1 MSSEQYFPERASA
14 SQAQAAV
21 LHTRNKIVLVDFA
34 SPTMCERAIRWLWYH
49 LSRLRNDALGRS
61 RPSFVF
67 SEQLLENALL
77 LREVDESVR
86 KVLDFG
92 GFESTLPLAL
102 AAIGVRVTVVDQ
114 RRYPFQDERVQIV
127 QHDILQPM
135 TDLPADFDLVYS
147 ISTIEHVGLGGYG
160 DPRQARGDALAV
172 AHLWEKVRPG
182 GRLFFSVPA
191 GEASEKRGYRIYS
204 PQSVR
209 DLLPAAGM
217 IRYFRKVGRKGV
229 WRECSEEVIAR
240 HRYESYY
247 ADAPV
252 EGVAIALVC
261 KPSSEAS
268 AVRR

>member
-1 MSSEQYFPERASA
+1 MSNEQYLPERPSA
-14 SQAQAAV
+14 SQADAAV
-21 LHTRNKIVLVDFA
+21 LHTRNKIILADFA
-34 SPTMCERAIRWLWYH
+34 SPTLRERAIRWLWYH
-49 LSRLRNDALGRS
+49 LSRWRNDALGRS
-61 RPSFVF
+61 RPSVVL

-77 LREVDESVR
+77 LREMDASVR

-102 AAIGVRVTVVDQ
+102 AALGIRVTVVDQ
-114 RRYPFQDERVQIV
+114 RRYPFQDERVQIL

-135 TDLPADFDLVYS
+135 KDLPADFDLVYS

-160 DPRQARGDALAV
+160 DLRETRGDALAV

-204 PQSVR
+204 PQAVEN
-209 DLLPAAGM
+209 LLPAAGT
-217 IRYFRKVGRKGV
+217 IRYFRKVGRRGV
-229 WRECSEEVIAR
+229 WRECSAELIAR
-240 HRYESYY
+240 HRYENYY

-252 EGVAIALVC
+252 EGVAVALVC
-261 KPSSEAS
+261 KPSIRGPA
-268 AVRR
+268 